1 MRQAHVEALSWM
13 RKDGKR
19 GEAETPPRMRKG
31 HLLCDSTFEER
42 PRPIIRACGTE
53 LGKGSFLNGTTLHED
68 DAFISANPCKTRV
81 RRREHHS
88 TFRLTRNR
96 LQSLAHRK
104 GIHLVK
110 PRCRFRDKQYEGTLR
125 KRTGDSDK
133 TPLKCGKRA
142 YRAIEMVAQAPFRIK
157 RAQHA
162 INLGGNRSLVVDAS
176 LADGKCDGVAN
187 ALHLEGAT
195 EKHAG
200 GLLASALSTERAV
213 SIMPAKL
220 DRAAHVDSP
229 SPGKRA
235 SQCVKHGRDAASSR
249 ATKGCD
255 LAFRDVE
262 RDILQRGEC
271 TETQG
276 KLAHANERRCGF
288 VAFTGRMM
296 SQDTETIASGTRG
309 MRRLARPLY
318 TPCSFSR
325 RRAFR
330 KQALRGLNDLSGFG
344 TSLLYEHG
352 VRFPSFVIGRCN
364 HVLACTS
371 KPCWMLV
378 ISE

>member
-1 MRQAHVEALSWM
+1 MRQARVEALSWM

-19 GEAETPPRMRKG
+19 SRVYAPPRMRKG
-31 HLLCDSTFEER
+31 QLLYDSAFEKR
-42 PRPIIRACGTE
+42 PRPIIRTCGIE
-53 LGKGSFLNGTTLHED
+53 LGERTGLNGAALHED
-68 DAFISANPCKTRV
+68 DTFISANPRKARI
-81 RRREHHS
+81 RRRDHHS
-88 TFRLTRNR
+88 TFRLACNR
-96 LQSLAHRK
+96 LQSLAHRE
-104 GIHLVK
+104 GIHLIK
-110 PRCRFRDKQYEGTLR
+110 PRCRVRNEQREGTLR
-125 KRTGDSDK
+125 ERAGYRGKA
-133 TPLKCGKRA
+133 PLKCRKRA
-142 YRAIEMVAQAPFRIK
+142 HCAIEVVSQTPFRIK
-157 RAQHA
+157 RTQHA
-162 INLGGNRSLVVDAS
+162 IDLGGNRSLVVDAS

-200 GLLASALSTERAV
+200 GLLAGTLSTERAV

-220 DRAAHVDSP
+220 DQAAHVDSP
-229 SPGKRA
+229 SAGKRA
-235 SQCVKHGRDAASSR
+235 SQCVKHGRDTASSR
-249 ATKGCD
+249 AAKGRD

-262 RDILQRGEC
+262 RDILQRSEC

-276 KLAHANERRCGF
+276 ELAHANERRCGF

-296 SQDTETIASGTRG
+296 SQGTETIANSTRG
-309 MRRLARPLY
+309 MRRLANPLHA
-318 TPCSFSR
+318 PCSFSG

-330 KQALRGLNDLSGFG
+330 KQALCGLDDLSGFG

-364 HVLACTS
+364 HVRACTS

>member
-1 MRQAHVEALSWM
+1 MRQARVEALSWM

-31 HLLCDSTFEER
+31 HPLCDSAFEKR
-42 PRPIIRACGTE
+42 PRPVIRACGIE
-53 LGKGSFLNGTTLHED
+53 RGERSCLNGTTLYED
-68 DAFISANPCKTRV
+68 DAFISANPCNARV

-88 TFRLTRNR
+88 TFRLARNR
-96 LQSLAHRK
+96 LQSLAHCE

-142 YRAIEMVAQAPFRIK
+142 HRAIEMVAQTPFRIK

-162 INLGGNRSLVVDAS
+162 IDLGGNRSLVVDAS

-200 GLLASALSTERAV
+200 NLLAGTLSTERTV

-220 DRAAHVDSP
+220 DRATHVNSP
-229 SPGKRA
+229 SAGKRA
-235 SQCVKHGRDAASSR
+235 SQCVKHGCDTASSR
-249 ATKGCD
+249 AAKRRD

-276 KLAHANERRCGF
+276 ELAHANERSCGF
-288 VAFTGRMM
+288 VAFACRAM
-296 SQDTETIASGTRG
+296 SQDTETVASST
-309 MRRLARPLY
+309 
-318 TPCSFSR
+318 
-325 RRAFR
+325 
-330 KQALRGLNDLSGFG
+330 
-344 TSLLYEHG
+344 
-352 VRFPSFVIGRCN
+352 
-364 HVLACTS
+364 
-371 KPCWMLV
+371 
-378 ISE
+378 

>member
-1 MRQAHVEALSWM
+1 MRQARVEALSWM

-19 GEAETPPRMRKG
+19 GRTNTPPRMRKG
-31 HLLCDSTFEER
+31 HLLCDSAFEER
-42 PRPIIRACGTE
+42 PRPIIRACGIE
-53 LGKGSFLNGTTLHED
+53 LGERTGLNGVALHED
-68 DAFISANPCKTRV
+68 DTFISANPRKARI
-81 RRREHHS
+81 RRRDHHS
-88 TFRLTRNR
+88 TFRLACNR
-96 LQSLAHRK
+96 LQSLAHRE
-104 GIHLVK
+104 GIHLIK
-110 PRCRFRDKQYEGTLR
+110 PRCRFRNEQREGTLR
-125 KRTGDSDK
+125 ERAGYRGKA
-133 TPLKCGKRA
+133 PLKCGKRA
-142 YRAIEMVAQAPFRIK
+142 YHAIEVVSQTPFRIE

-162 INLGGNRSLVVDAS
+162 IDLGGNRGIVVNAS
-176 LADGKCDGVAN
+176 LADGERDGVAN
-187 ALHLEGAT
+187 ALQLEGAA

-200 GLLASALSTERAV
+200 NLLAGAIGTERAV
-213 SIMPAKL
+213 SVMSAKL
-220 DRAAHVDSP
+220 DQAAHVDSP
-229 SPGKRA
+229 SAGKRA
-235 SQCVKHGRDAASSR
+235 SQCVKHGRDTASSR
-249 ATKGCD
+249 AAKGRD
-255 LAFRDVE
+255 LTLRNIERDV
-262 RDILQRGEC
+262 LQRGEC

-344 TSLLYEHG
+344 TSFLYEHG

-364 HVLACTS
+364 HVRACTS
-371 KPCWMLV
+371 KPCWVLV

>member
-1 MRQAHVEALSWM
+1 MRQARVEALSWM

-31 HLLCDSTFEER
+31 QLLCDSTFEER

-88 TFRLTRNR
+88 TFRLACNR
-96 LQSLAHRK
+96 LQSLAHRE

-110 PRCRFRDKQYEGTLR
+110 PRCRFRDEQRKGTLR
-125 KRTGDSDK
+125 KRAGYRGK
-133 TPLKCGKRA
+133 APLKCRKRA
-142 YRAIEMVAQAPFRIK
+142 HCAIEVVSQTPFRIK

-162 INLGGNRSLVVDAS
+162 IDLGGNRSLVVDAS

-187 ALHLEGAT
+187 ALQLEGAT

-200 GLLASALSTERAV
+200 GLLAGTLSTERAV

-229 SPGKRA
+229 SAGKRA
-235 SQCVKHGRDAASSR
+235 SQCVKHSCDTASSR
-249 ATKGCD
+249 AAKGRD

-276 KLAHANERRCGF
+276 ELAHANERRCGF
-288 VAFTGRMM
+288 VAFACRAM
-296 SQDTETIASGTRG
+296 SQDTQTVASST
-309 MRRLARPLY
+309 
-318 TPCSFSR
+318 
-325 RRAFR
+325 
-330 KQALRGLNDLSGFG
+330 
-344 TSLLYEHG
+344 
-352 VRFPSFVIGRCN
+352 
-364 HVLACTS
+364 
-371 KPCWMLV
+371 
-378 ISE
+378 